1 MDYVPDTS
9 VIVDGRFTAFIE
21 KQDEAKVI
29 LSEAMIAEVEHQS
42 NEGRSI
48 GFAALEELKTLR
60 DLGEYCRILIEGA
73 GKDEEELHKHPTS
86 TPVGRIDEVRAA
98 RDQKLNWR
106 S

>member
-1 MDYVPDTS
+1 MRS
-9 VIVDGRFTAFIE
+9 VRKIERIRFHTGISR
-21 KQDEAKVI
+21 VTV
-29 LSEAMIAEVEHQS
+29 AEVEHQS

-60 DLGEYCRILIEGA
+60 DLGEYRWILIEGA